1 MPEEF
6 SAKRKNEILRDQTQ
20 IEMIK
25 ESPFQAKHAKAI
37 FIV

>member
-25 ESPFQAKHAKAI
+25 ESPFQAKHVIAI